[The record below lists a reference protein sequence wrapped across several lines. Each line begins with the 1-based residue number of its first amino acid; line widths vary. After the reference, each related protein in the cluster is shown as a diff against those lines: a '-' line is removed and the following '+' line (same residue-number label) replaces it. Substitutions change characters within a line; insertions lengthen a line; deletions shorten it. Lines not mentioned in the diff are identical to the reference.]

1 MNYVLSWVL
10 GTLT

>member
-1 MNYVLSWVL
+1 VL